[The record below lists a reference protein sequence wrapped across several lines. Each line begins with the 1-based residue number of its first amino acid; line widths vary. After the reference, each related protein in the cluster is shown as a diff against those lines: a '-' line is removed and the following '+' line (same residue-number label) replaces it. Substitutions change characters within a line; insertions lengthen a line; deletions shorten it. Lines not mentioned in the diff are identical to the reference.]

1 MGNGLKSLICNVSV
15 CRFSLIVATFV
26 YDLCG
31 QKWCYPVYVAMPH
44 MPFWVEWK
52 GIDVF

>member
-1 MGNGLKSLICNVSV
+1 MGNGQKSWIFIVSHY
-15 CRFSLIVATFV
+15 RFSLKVATFV
-26 YDLCG
+26 YDLYG
-31 QKWCYPVYVAMPH
+31 QKWCYPVYLAMPH